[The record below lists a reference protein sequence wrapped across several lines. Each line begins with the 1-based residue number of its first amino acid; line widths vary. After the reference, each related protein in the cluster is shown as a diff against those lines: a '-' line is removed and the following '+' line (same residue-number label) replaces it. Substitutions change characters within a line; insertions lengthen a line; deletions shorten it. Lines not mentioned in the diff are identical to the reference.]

1 MTKSNIEINELKSV
15 NDKLKKYSPLAKD
28 DDYITVTEWANGEGW
43 DIDLNGRLMQLGYE
57 ELEAINYLTKVLT
70 YE

>member
-1 MTKSNIEINELKSV
+1 MKSNIEINKLKSV
-15 NDKLKKYSPLAKD
+15 NDKLNKYNHLAKD

-43 DIDLNGRLMQLGYE
+43 DIDLNGKLMQLGYE

>member
-1 MTKSNIEINELKSV
+1 MKSV
-15 NDKLKKYSPLAKD
+15 NDKLNKYNHLAKD

-43 DIDLNGRLMQLGYE
+43 DIDLNGKLMQLGYE